1 MSNLYDKASLIVT
14 PNAYKASK
22 IYSAKPT
29 DGSGDLVFSRAST
42 ATRRNS
48 SGFWESVASGV
59 PRLHYPVGGGCPAWL
74 MEPAATNKSIYSN
87 DVSNATWGKA
97 GCTITYA
104 ASTYFKNLN
113 EANVVCNSNVIA
125 KQLTS
130 DSTGNW
136 VVSVVIKKT
145 DADIVLIDIPNG
157 SATGSAGRFWFTFST
172 ETITQ
177 GTGTTTLVDKTN
189 GNYRFQC
196 VINVTGAGTHVI
208 YIYPTPTN
216 ASVALDAN
224 KGMIVNYAGFET
236 GSVATSP
243 IITAGSAVTRLADNV
258 NKTGASDPIGQTEGT
273 IFVDVVINS
282 ENNPS
287 ANIIN
292 GAKNTNSSFVILR
305 VKATKAIRAFIYNST
320 ALKADITGGS
330 YNLGDRLKIAYA
342 YKSGDSALYVNGTQ
356 LGTSADTISFPA
368 TLSELNWDD
377 ATTYFGYQEAEN
389 INESRISKTRLPNAE
404 LAALTT

>member
-1 MSNLYDKASLIVT
+1 MTDESLILSSIGTGRNGARQVGSMLG
-14 PNAYKASK
+14 YKPVPHGNFPDAVLP
-22 IYSAKPT
+22 IEIPFT
-29 DGSGDLVFSRAST
+29 RAST
-42 ATRRNS
+42 GMEFVNGLWQSAAINMPRRYNDS
-48 SGFWESVASGV
+48 Y
-59 PRLHYPVGGGCPAWL
+59 LN
-74 MEPAATNKSIYSN
+74 EPAATNSLLRSN
-87 DVSNATWGKA
+87 TLSDAVWQKQAGVSVAASASLSPDGTLDAW
-97 GCTITYA
+97 TITYPA
-104 ASTYFKNLN
+104 IDSRQVFQALSLGSATYT
-113 EANVVCNSNVIA
+113 VSIWA
-125 KQLTS
+125 KS
-130 DSTGNW
+130 ATGRTFRLK
-136 VVSVVIKKT
+136 VY
-145 DADIVLIDIPNG
+145 NG
-157 SATGSAGRFWFTFST
+157 SADTFSADF
-172 ETITQ
+172 
-177 GTGTTTLVDKTN
+177 TTTSSWQL
-189 GNYRFQC
+189 FQY
-196 VINVTGAGTHVI
+196 TFTSA
-208 YIYPTPTN
+208 
-216 ASVALDAN
+216 
-224 KGMIVNYAGFET
+224 IVNVGIVNGTAGLAGDLDVWNCQEEV

-243 IITAGSAVTRLADNV
+243 IITAGSAVTRAADNV